1 MNSYEEG
8 QLNYFDMLE
17 CLLRIA
23 RDYKFKAEDDAQ
35 LTSLSKRLEFLIKN
49 NLKEKFGV
57 LIDNYLNDR
66 EKLEKEKVYQ
76 PRSVV
81 DDDAGDVMDEN

>member
-1 MNSYEEG
+1 M
-8 QLNYFDMLE
+8 LNYYDFLE

-23 RDYKFKAEDDAQ
+23 RDYKFKAEDEAQ
-35 LTSLSKRLEFLIKN
+35 LTSLSKRLEYLIRA
-49 NLKEKFGV
+49 NLKEKFADMV
-57 LIDNYLNDR
+57 PNYLDER
-66 EKLEKEKVYQ
+66 ETLEKTKVYQ

>member
-1 MNSYEEG
+1 MNSFEDG

-49 NLKEKFGV
+49 NLKEKFGDFV
-57 LIDNYLNDR
+57 
-66 EKLEKEKVYQ
+66 
-76 PRSVV
+76 P
-81 DDDAGDVMDEN
+81 